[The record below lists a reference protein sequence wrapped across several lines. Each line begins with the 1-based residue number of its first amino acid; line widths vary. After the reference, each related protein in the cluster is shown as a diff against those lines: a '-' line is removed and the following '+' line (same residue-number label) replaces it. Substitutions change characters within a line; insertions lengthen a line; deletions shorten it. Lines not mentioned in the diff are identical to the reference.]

1 MLSSAIFLALY
12 IIIYFFNKVIKKE
25 RRREKKREKKKQQTK
40 PHANRRRTHLHCRP
54 PRFQPTHSQLSMRRR
69 GGGGWRGNGP
79 PSPRG
84 GQDDTRGPREYRREP
99 PIKSRPDRRTLR
111 RKRKILLGT
120 PGAKLIPPQLV
131 IH

>member
-1 MLSSAIFLALY
+1 MEGGEVMDRQARGVGVLAATKT
-12 IIIYFFNKVIKKE
+12 I
-25 RRREKKREKKKQQTK
+25 REG
-40 PHANRRRTHLHCRP
+40 PGNIDAN
-54 PRFQPTHSQLSMRRR
+54 
-69 GGGGWRGNGP
+69 
-79 PSPRG
+79 
-84 GQDDTRGPREYRREP
+84 P